1 MERKKAAECGTSRGE
16 NTPWNCTWLNA
27 LLSTTVVDTE
37 WVTFPTSTCSS
48 MLHPCKDSTASL
60 GLGLLGAHM
69 HLKTLA
75 VQPWNHP
82 IVLLLN
88 RSTALSA
95 LGGHGHNFNHKPD
108 LTNPF
113 VVLKCGACV
122 PHILLIP
129 GSSEKDHDFWDGVA
143 RGKVAPGTCWK
154 WQLKKADWSTGITL
168 TVNVEDSEDTPSHHC
183 VKGVC
188 LFCDISL

>member
-1 MERKKAAECGTSRGE
+1 MWNSWGGEYTLELYLTECTAFHRCCWHRMSNVSHLHMQLHAPPVQGFNR
-16 NTPWNCTWLNA
+16 
-27 LLSTTVVDTE
+27 
-37 WVTFPTSTCSS
+37 VT
-48 MLHPCKDSTASL
+48 
-60 GLGLLGAHM
+60 GLGSARCSHAF
-69 HLKTLA
+69 KTLA
-75 VQPWNHP
+75 VQSWNHP

-95 LGGHGHNFNHKPD
+95 SGGHGHNFNHKPD

-168 TVNVEDSEDTPSHHC
+168 TVNVEDSEDTLSHHC